1 MDAKLL
7 IETLKT
13 RGVELRVNGD
23 GIQAEAPQEP
33 DPDTKALLDEVRQHR
48 EEVKTLLAD
57 NPLTG
62 DDTPGVTVA
71 DVLRV
76 FEGGLVIG
84 ESLICRH
91 CSEKKRV
98 SHERKDG
105 AIIRRIRAN
114 GFQVWAC
121 HFCGREVKGSRNSVC
136 IIL

>member
-1 MDAKLL
+1 M
-7 IETLKT
+7 
-13 RGVELRVNGD
+13 
-23 GIQAEAPQEP
+23 
-33 DPDTKALLDEVRQHR
+33 ALLEVKKTPDGKVLARRTDGQPLTPEDR
-48 EEVKTLLAD
+48 EEARRLAD

-98 SHERKDG
+98 SRERKDG
-105 AIIRRIRAN
+105 AIIRRIRAD
-114 GFQVWAC
+114 GVYVWAC
-121 HFCGREVKGSRNSVC
+121 HFCGREAKRSRGSVRT
-136 IIL
+136 IH

>member
-1 MDAKLL
+1 MDHLQVK
-7 IETLKT
+7 
-13 RGVELRVNGD
+13 R
-23 GIQAEAPQEP
+23 
-33 DPDTKALLDEVRQHR
+33 LLDGRVVAKRTDGRPLTPQDR
-48 EEVKTLLAD
+48 EEARRLAD

-105 AIIRRIRAN
+105 AIIRRVRAD
-114 GFQVWAC
+114 GVHVWAC
-121 HFCGREVKGSRNSVC
+121 HFCGRGVKRSRGSVLT
-136 IIL
+136 IH